1 MYVCMHVRVCT
12 LHTSPETKAN
22 TRRKSGFEG
31 WWLRSKI
38 EYIPSRPRCTLF
50 HLHFII
56 ISHSSFKGSR
66 CDPEWFH
73 FAKKF
78 LRTSSWCLSFV
89 TSITKVALLSIPAI
103 GQCTAYLGR
112 INLRVKQNLEETF
125 CWPSLVQ
132 IPSGIKRQLMSIL
145 PLNYNLFNLALGVVL
160 KYHSRNC
167 YSAGRFDPKIFFSFE
182 HTCEC

>member
-1 MYVCMHVRVCT
+1 MHVRVCT

-125 CWPSLVQ
+125 CRVLRWGLLIGKRMKIIRSPTGRNVFEFFYLYSVRPHKVDFLFLVLHFTQ
-132 IPSGIKRQLMSIL
+132 K
-145 PLNYNLFNLALGVVL
+145 
-160 KYHSRNC
+160 
-167 YSAGRFDPKIFFSFE
+167 
-182 HTCEC
+182 